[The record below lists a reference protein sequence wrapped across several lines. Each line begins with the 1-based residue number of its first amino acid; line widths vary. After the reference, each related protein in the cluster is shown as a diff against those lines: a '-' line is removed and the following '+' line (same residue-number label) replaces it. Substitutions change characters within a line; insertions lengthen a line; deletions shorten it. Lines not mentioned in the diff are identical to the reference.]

1 MSKQTEWG
9 PDAVEMLRDDHR
21 RVHELFQEFDA
32 TTDEH
37 DKKQL
42 AETALLELQIHAA
55 LEEELFYP
63 AARAVCENDALLDRA
78 EEEHHIAKI
87 VIHELEDL
95 RLNAA
100 RYVAKVT
107 VLAESV
113 RRHIQE
119 EEALLFPVVRES
131 GLDLQALGRAMAV
144 RRQEL
149 LADLEGS
156 PWGTRIRDMGTAA
169 LVATLAIGSGL
180 LYWVATIGRRQTRT
194 TKRRSSAKPTKQ
206 STTAK
211 HAKQHA

>member
-78 EEEHHIAKI
+78 EEEHHIA
-87 VIHELEDL
+87 
-95 RLNAA
+95 
-100 RYVAKVT
+100 
-107 VLAESV
+107 
-113 RRHIQE
+113 
-119 EEALLFPVVRES
+119 
-131 GLDLQALGRAMAV
+131 
-144 RRQEL
+144 
-149 LADLEGS
+149 
-156 PWGTRIRDMGTAA
+156 
-169 LVATLAIGSGL
+169 
-180 LYWVATIGRRQTRT
+180 TIGRRQTRT
-194 TKRRSSAKPTKQ
+194 TKRSSSAKPTKQ